1 MKVSG
6 SVFFMASLAALS
18 VAFSSCTKKAEG
30 RPDFE
35 LIQEQILTPTC
46 AVAGCHASTADA
58 TYTQHKLLLTEGQAW
73 DELINQTPQ
82 NSAAAV
88 YGLKLVKP
96 GASDLSLLYH
106 KITCET
112 GHHPALGNIGAPMPL
127 GGQVLSKGQVEFI
140 KQWIDQGA
148 SKTGSAVDDALLKDN
163 SPCQAEVQPL
173 TPPAA
178 GTGFQMTISPFD
190 IPKNFEREV
199 FVRKN
204 SPNTD
209 TVFVNRLQMRGGN
222 NSHHFVVYGFRNS
235 NLLPALNVLRDLRD
249 PVTGTTNSSTLLE
262 MQNHVFM
269 GGGTDVNTDITL
281 PTGVAIK
288 MAPGTPVDLN
298 AHYFNRTLFTLTGQN
313 YINFYTVPR
322 GAVQYEAKTLDL
334 NNFEISI
341 PANTRRTFTKNF
353 TFSAL
358 TRVVM
363 LTSHFHKMGERFV
376 IKIFGGPRNGEVVY
390 TNTSWEHPLVLSY
403 ATPIILQPGQG
414 LTSEVTYFN
423 NTSQP
428 VSFGLTS
435 QDEMNII
442 FGYYY

>member
-1 MKVSG
+1 MKFG
-6 SVFFMASLAALS
+6 KSVFFMGVIAALG
-18 VAFSSCTKKAEG
+18 ATFSSCTKKAEG

-35 LIQEQILTPTC
+35 LIQEEILTPTC

-58 TYTQHKLLLTEGQAW
+58 TYNQHKLILAEGQAW
-73 DELINQTPQ
+73 DELVNQAPQ
-82 NSAAAV
+82 NAAAALR
-88 YGLKLVKP
+88 GLKLVKP

-106 KITCET
+106 KVTCET
-112 GHHPALGNIGAPMPL
+112 GHHSNLGNLGAQMPL

-140 KQWIDQGA
+140 KQWIDKGA
-148 SKTGSAVDDALLKDN
+148 SKTAADADDALLKDN
-163 SPCQAEVQPL
+163 TPCQTEVQPL

-222 NSHHFVVYGFRNS
+222 NSHHFVVYGFRNLT
-235 NLLPALNVLRDLRD
+235 LLPAPNVLRDLRD
-249 PVTGTTNSSTLLE
+249 PVTGVMNSSTLLE

-298 AHYFNRTLFTLTGQN
+298 AHYFNRTNFTLTGQN

-322 GAVQYEAKTLDL
+322 GAVQFEAKTLDL
-334 NNFEISI
+334 NNFDISI

-353 TFSAL
+353 TFNSL

-363 LTSHFHKMGERFV
+363 LTSHFHKLGEKFV

-403 ATPIILQPGQG
+403 PTPIILQPGEG